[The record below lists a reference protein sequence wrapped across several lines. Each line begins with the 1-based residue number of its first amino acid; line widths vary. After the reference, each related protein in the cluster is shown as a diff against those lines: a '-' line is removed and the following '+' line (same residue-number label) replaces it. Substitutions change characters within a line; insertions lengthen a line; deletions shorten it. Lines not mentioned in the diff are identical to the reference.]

1 MRTRCAHN
9 PGLVSVGSKA
19 RIGARDIVGDNGIAA
34 LAGQFA
40 LGVLDNVIGLGRKS
54 DYAPLALLARELGQN
69 IDRFDKLETA
79 AAEITRAG
87 NCSVFCYRDIA
98 VPDYGNLEIYPK
110 GVSKAATAQLII
122 DRINPWEVVAFG
134 DNLNDL
140 PLFNLADRRY
150 APANATEEIKR
161 QATAI
166 IPDNDHDGVARF
178 LCEDFL

>member
-1 MRTRCAHN
+1 MFHKPLVNDIQRDFKYKRENTPYKDFIPTDNYTAELTDN
-9 PGLVSVGSKA
+9 PPLFMLV
-19 RIGARDIVGDNGIAA
+19 
-34 LAGQFA
+34 
-40 LGVLDNVIGLGRKS
+40 
-54 DYAPLALLARELGQN
+54 

-166 IPDNDHDGVARF
+166 IPDNDHDGVADSF
-178 LCEDFL
+178 AKIFY

>member
-1 MRTRCAHN
+1 M
-9 PGLVSVGSKA
+9 LV
-19 RIGARDIVGDNGIAA
+19 
-34 LAGQFA
+34 
-40 LGVLDNVIGLGRKS
+40 
-54 DYAPLALLARELGQN
+54 

-140 PLFNLADRRY
+140 PSLTWQTADMHRPMPPKKSKDKRRLSF
-150 APANATEEIKR
+150 PTTTTTE
-161 QATAI
+161 
-166 IPDNDHDGVARF
+166 
-178 LCEDFL
+178 

>member
-1 MRTRCAHN
+1 M
-9 PGLVSVGSKA
+9 LV
-19 RIGARDIVGDNGIAA
+19 
-34 LAGQFA
+34 
-40 LGVLDNVIGLGRKS
+40 
-54 DYAPLALLARELGQN
+54 

-150 APANATEEIKR
+150 APANASDGYHSR
-161 QATAI
+161 QRPRRSSS
-166 IPDNDHDGVARF
+166 IPLRRF
-178 LCEDFL
+178 SINRPLFINKI